1 MVQYID
7 IYIYRYI
14 NISKIYCG
22 HIKTAG
28 NHLSGQSWIFLLS
41 FILLLY
47 GKKIGTQFLP
57 FELLF
62 LFFIRPNKYNLK
74 DGSDYGR
81 NAAKKIKR
89 ENKSTILYHIV
100 FFECVKIRWHIFFG
114 IKNICAL
121 FADLCHLFFS
131 AILDIRKYVF
141 FN

>member
-1 MVQYID
+1 MTSLIETKTED
-7 IYIYRYI
+7 
-14 NISKIYCG
+14 ISKIYCG

-28 NHLSGQSWIFLLS
+28 NHLSGQSWIFLL
-41 FILLLY
+41 FFLFCY
-47 GKKIGTQFLP
+47 CTEKKLAHNFYHLNYY
-57 FELLF
+57 FF
-62 LFFIRPNKYNLK
+62 FFIRPNKYNLK

-141 FN
+141 F